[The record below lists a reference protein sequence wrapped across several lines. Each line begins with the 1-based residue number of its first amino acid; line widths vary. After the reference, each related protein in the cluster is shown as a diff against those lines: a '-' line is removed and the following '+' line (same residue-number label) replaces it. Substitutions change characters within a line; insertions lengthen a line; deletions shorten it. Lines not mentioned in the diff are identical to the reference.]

1 VEPTVVA
8 HALAGA
14 LLERHGVL
22 TREAVRGEG
31 TVGGYAAVYPVLRA
45 MEDAGRIRR
54 GYFVAGLGGALFAL
68 PGAVDR
74 LRQYRDPGLEV
85 RAVVLAA
92 TDPANPFGIAL
103 PWPEVVG
110 EVGGRPAR
118 TAGSYVVLLDG
129 VASLYVERRV
139 KGLVA
144 LRPFDGT
151 WEPEAIAAIE
161 DQLMTPGRYTRVT
174 IEKSD
179 VELHRYLKEAEFT
192 PTPKGWARYR

>member
-1 VEPTVVA
+1 A
-8 HALAGA
+8 S

-31 TVGGYAAVYPVLRA
+31 IAGGYASVYPVLRA

-54 GYFVAGLGGALFAL
+54 GYFVTGLGGAQFAL

-74 LRQYRDPGLEV
+74 LRQYRDLAAERLGTGPS
-85 RAVVLAA
+85 AVVLAA
-92 TDPANPFGIAL
+92 TDPANPFGVAL

-110 EVGGRPAR
+110 DVGGRPAR

-129 VASLYVERRV
+129 RGSLFIERRV
-139 KGLVA
+139 RGLVA
-144 LRPFDGT
+144 LRPFDGS
-151 WEPEAIAAIE
+151 WEADAVAAVE
-161 DQLMTPGRYTRVT
+161 RDLLVAGRYSRVVV
-174 IEKSD
+174 EKVD
-179 VELHRYLKEAEFT
+179 VELQRYLKEADFI